1 MHRENVITTP
11 AIDPLLSDRE
21 VSALIGRARP
31 TLQKDRLRGDGI
43 PFVRIGRLVRYR
55 RSDVERWFATGAR
68 LLRRVSMARS
78 PAGVVAALSWQET
91 LQIANSEMAKRLLCK
106 AGRPASARLVPG
118 ALVKMFRSATG
129 KTARQP
135 ETREVPTKNP
145 AVWAGLNLS

>member
-55 RSDVERWFATGAR
+55 RSDVERWFANQRAFTSTSEYGAKSGG
-68 LLRRVSMARS
+68 RRSTQL
-78 PAGVVAALSWQET
+78 AGDLT
-91 LQIANSEMAKRLLCK
+91 NSE
-106 AGRPASARLVPG
+106 
-118 ALVKMFRSATG
+118 
-129 KTARQP
+129 
-135 ETREVPTKNP
+135 
-145 AVWAGLNLS
+145 